1 MKGFEKKV
9 EDIETF
15 ADMFPNQTEEIEIA
29 RRRTAAQL
37 IEKDAAI
44 LVNVQ
49 ENWKNKS
56 LSLKKRTDGK
66 FDERSSD
73 GRFMNRD
80 FPALQK
86 KVKNAQKDAKKAQQQ
101 VPKLAVIY
109 QDRRAKLVKHLAP
122 PFFLKT
128 VFLIGILSP
137 VRPTWAMFTAI
148 SVVYYAIF
156 SGLWR
161 KSFVKSELAHLER
174 ELEIDPKLGSR
185 N

>member
-1 MKGFEKKV
+1 
-9 EDIETF
+9 
-15 ADMFPNQTEEIEIA
+15 MFY
-29 RRRTAAQL
+29 L
-37 IEKDAAI
+37 
-44 LVNVQ
+44 Q
-49 ENWKNKS
+49 ENWKKKS

-86 KVKNAQKDAKKAQQQ
+86 KVRNAQKDAKKAQQQ

-128 VFLIGILSP
+128 FFVIGVLFP

-174 ELEIDPKLGSR
+174 ELEIDPKSGSR